1 MQKVNKMLRK
11 QIVMSILAGILF
23 FVIAFLRPAR
33 YEAETIFFVPLT
45 LLEKQIEQ
53 NGIGFGS
60 PIEVDAHLE
69 LMNSQ
74 SLKSALISRHGADF
88 SLEISKTRNGAVQV
102 RAEAGDPKVAAYI
115 ANGAVQAADSIKQRM
130 LRQNVG
136 MSFDVIQGRTLSLK
150 KEEQVLRQ
158 GLDSLRIEA
167 QTDSLALAALVFR
180 KERQYGSVVVELTKN
195 ERKLEDLKEYLY
207 APAPASY
214 VISEALETPKRA
226 GTPAWAIG
234 LLFGL
239 VVFIFQRAVS
249 SGILVS
255 KQN

>member
-1 MQKVNKMLRK
+1 MMRK
-11 QIVMSILAGILF
+11 QIVISVLAGGLF
-23 FVIAFLRPAR
+23 FVIAFLRPAC
-33 YEAETIFFVPLT
+33 YEAETVFFVPLT

-69 LMNSQ
+69 LLNSQ
-74 SLKSALISRHGADF
+74 SLKSALMSRHGADF

-102 RAEAGDPKVAAYI
+102 IAQASDPKVAADI
-115 ANGAVQAADSIKQRM
+115 ANDAVHAADSIKQRM

-136 MSFDVIQGRTLSLK
+136 MSFDVIQGRTSSLK
-150 KEEQVLRQ
+150 KQEQVLRE
-158 GLDSLRIEA
+158 GLDSLRLEA
-167 QTDSLALAALVFR
+167 QTDSLALVALVFR

-214 VISEALETPKRA
+214 VISEALETPKRS
-226 GTPAWAIG
+226 GIPAWGVG
-234 LLFGL
+234 LLFGI
-239 VVFIFQRAVS
+239 VVFLFQRAVS

-255 KQN
+255 KPN

>member
-1 MQKVNKMLRK
+1 MMRK
-11 QIVMSILAGILF
+11 QIVISVLAGVLF
-23 FVIAFLRPAR
+23 FVIAFLRPAC
-33 YEAETIFFVPLT
+33 YEAETVFFVPLT

-69 LMNSQ
+69 LLNSQ
-74 SLKSALISRHGADF
+74 SLKSALMSRHGADF

-102 RAEAGDPKVAAYI
+102 IAQASDPKVAADI
-115 ANGAVQAADSIKQRM
+115 ANGAVHAADSIKQRM

-136 MSFDVIQGRTLSLK
+136 MSFDVIQGRTSSLK
-150 KEEQVLRQ
+150 KQEQVLRE
-158 GLDSLRIEA
+158 GLDSLRLEA
-167 QTDSLALAALVFR
+167 QTDSLALVALVFR

-207 APAPASY
+207 APAPESY
-214 VISEALETPKRA
+214 VISEALETPKRS
-226 GTPAWAIG
+226 GIPAWAIG

-255 KQN
+255 KHN

>member
-1 MQKVNKMLRK
+1 MMRK
-11 QIVMSILAGILF
+11 QIVISVLAGGLF
-23 FVIAFLRPAR
+23 FVIAFLRPAC
-33 YEAETIFFVPLT
+33 YEAETVFFVPLT

-69 LMNSQ
+69 LLNSQ
-74 SLKSALISRHGADF
+74 SLKSALMSRHGADF

-102 RAEAGDPKVAAYI
+102 IAQASDPKVAADI
-115 ANGAVQAADSIKQRM
+115 ANGAVHAADSIKQRM

-136 MSFDVIQGRTLSLK
+136 MSFDVIQGRTSSLK
-150 KEEQVLRQ
+150 KQEQVLRE
-158 GLDSLRIEA
+158 GLDSLRLEA
-167 QTDSLALAALVFR
+167 QTDSLALVALVFR

-214 VISEALETPKRA
+214 VISEALETPKRS
-226 GTPAWAIG
+226 GIPAWGVG
-234 LLFGL
+234 LLFGI
-239 VVFIFQRAVS
+239 VVFLFQRAVS

-255 KQN
+255 KPN